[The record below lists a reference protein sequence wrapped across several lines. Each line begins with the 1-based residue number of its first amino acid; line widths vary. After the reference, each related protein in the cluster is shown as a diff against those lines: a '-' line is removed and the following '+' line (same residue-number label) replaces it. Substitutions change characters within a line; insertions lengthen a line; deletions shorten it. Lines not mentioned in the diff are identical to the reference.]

1 MAFVNQD
8 YSIDAQTKF
17 CTSEF
22 LCVQVCIRMLVWHI
36 FLGTVTMMPY
46 EWSGQSTSAVK
57 DVRDLRQQ
65 LEVAA

>member
-1 MAFVNQD
+1 MAFVKQD
-8 YSIDAQTKF
+8 YHIDAQTKF

-22 LCVQVCIRMLVWHI
+22 LCVQVCIRMLVWDF

-46 EWSGQSTSAVK
+46 EWSGQLTSAVK